1 MISFQCHYRYKLE
14 AVQSRTIGIQ
24 TDQGETEDDTE
35 PPEPPE
41 SNSTRLQAAQDE
53 IEGLKLE
60 KKVRKKYELLITHI
74 EYLLL
79 TMGRP

>member
-1 MISFQCHYRYKLE
+1 M
-14 AVQSRTIGIQ
+14 QSRTIGIQ